1 MNQDETRTPE
11 KQSEHGQQS
20 EQTRD
25 EAAAQQPEEGTG
37 AESGEELSHEQLLLT
52 LQDAKIKADQYWN
65 QLLMARAE
73 LDNIRRRNEREVEN
87 AHKYAL
93 EKFVRELL
101 PVKDSLELGLAAALG
116 EGTELERLREGMAL
130 TLKMLSA
137 AMDKFGVSEVD
148 PKGEKF
154 DPERHQAMAM
164 QESPTAE
171 PNTVM
176 TVYQKGYLL
185 NDRLI
190 RPAMVVVAGAPDEKK
205 GPSVDERA

>member
-1 MNQDETRTPE
+1 MNQEETHTAKPEDE
-11 KQSEHGQQS
+11 QQS
-20 EQTRD
+20 EQTTDETVSRQEG
-25 EAAAQQPEEGTG
+25 EAAGGEVE
-37 AESGEELSHEQLLLT
+37 EELSHEQLLLT
-52 LQDAKIKADQYWN
+52 LQDAKAKADQHWN
-65 QLLMARAE
+65 QLLLARAE
-73 LDNIRRRNEREVEN
+73 LDNTRRRNERELEN
-87 AHKYAL
+87 AHKFAL

-101 PVKDSLELGLAAALG
+101 PVKDSLELGLAAAAG
-116 EGTELERLREGMAL
+116 ETSELEKLREGMEL

-137 AMDKFGVSEVD
+137 AMAKFGVSEVD
-148 PKGEKF
+148 PQGEKF

-171 PNTVM
+171 PNTVL

-190 RPAMVVVAGAPDEKK
+190 RPAMVVVASASAEKK